1 MQPTACHRC
10 DVSLSYQWFSTFCVL
25 CPLLENLN
33 TSDIMLS
40 NNIFCRYFIWRG
52 YSHSRR
58 QSSRLRGAK
67 RLSEGG
73 PKFEIKHKSRCL
85 TCLQKRKLVNWGGG
99 RLGGPGPPC
108 RRPWLQPSA
117 RLKWL
122 VTINKFR
129 ARGPRVH
136 VPWLPW
142 GSIVPD

>member
-1 MQPTACHRC
+1 MREGFGLITRPVKSESVQPTACHRC

-40 NNIFCRYFIWRG
+40 NNIFCRYFICRG

-85 TCLQKRKLVNWGGG
+85 TCLQKRKLVNWGG
-99 RLGGPGPPC
+99 RAIGGT
-108 RRPWLQPSA
+108 RPSLSPALATAVCS
-117 RLKWL
+117 
-122 VTINKFR
+122 
-129 ARGPRVH
+129 
-136 VPWLPW
+136 
-142 GSIVPD
+142 S